1 MSISYNSLTGLQGD
15 PLQYIS
21 QIATTGKK
29 ELDSTSVTTR
39 IIIIVVFVVVLVLYY
54 FLFSSLGNKGA
65 GDGGVGGI
73 GSGAGAS
80 GSNNRLITIAIYT
93 KSCIRVI
100 NASSIYSRASAV
112 VLMTFYRLQLVPCFL
127 LCRE

>member
-21 QIATTGKK
+21 QIAKTGKR

-39 IIIIVVFVVVLVLYY
+39 IIIIVVFVVVLLLYY

-73 GSGAGAS
+73 GSGAGGETS
-80 GSNNRLITIAIYT
+80 GKRTLEIILWSVFIILLI
-93 KSCIRVI
+93 I
-100 NASSIYSRASAV
+100 NGFQYFS
-112 VLMTFYRLQLVPCFL
+112 M
-127 LCRE
+127 